1 MGAFGFNAYVAR
13 FYSVAELCHHIA
25 TVGPVAC
32 SMKGQMTSDK
42 KDYYTAGHLITIIGY
57 EYKDGVL
64 TLISND
70 PNVSEVECRYSE
82 SVFTATWRNISYII
96 E

>member
-1 MGAFGFNAYVAR
+1 MSSLAN
-13 FYSVAELCHHIA
+13 I
-25 TVGPVAC
+25 GPVAC

-70 PNVSEVECRYSE
+70 PNVSEVECR
-82 SVFTATWRNISYII
+82 
-96 E
+96 

>member
-1 MGAFGFNAYVAR
+1 
-13 FYSVAELCHHIA
+13 
-25 TVGPVAC
+25 
-32 SMKGQMTSDK
+32 MTSDM

-57 EYKDGVL
+57 EYNNGVL

-70 PNVSEVECRYSE
+70 PNVPSVECRYSE
-82 SVFTATWRNISYII
+82 SVFTTTWRNISYII

>member
-1 MGAFGFNAYVAR
+1 
-13 FYSVAELCHHIA
+13 
-25 TVGPVAC
+25 
-32 SMKGQMTSDK
+32 MKGQMTSDK
-42 KDYYTAGHLITIIGY
+42 KDYYTGGHLITIIGY
-57 EYKDGVL
+57 EYNNGVL